1 MGIILKSAREIAKMR
16 EAGKIV
22 HAVLDAVEAA
32 CVPGTS
38 TLELNRIAEG
48 VLTRAG
54 ARSAFAGY
62 RGRGQRPYPAVLCT
76 SVNDV
81 VVHGIPRPDVVLR
94 EGDLVGID
102 FACFKNGFCADA
114 ARTVAVGVISA
125 PARALM
131 DATQEALARAIGL
144 CVPGSRL
151 GDVGA
156 AIQSF
161 AEAGGHAVVRELVGH
176 GIGRAMH
183 EQPDVPNTGTAGR
196 GLRLAPGLV
205 IAIEPMLNTGG
216 AAVRVLDDDW
226 TIVTE
231 DGGLSAH
238 FEHTVAVTD
247 GAPLILTAPA

>member
-1 MGIILKSAREIAKMR
+1 MGIILKSGREIAKMR

-38 TLELNRIAEG
+38 TLELNRIAER

-54 ARSAFAGY
+54 ARSAFIGY

-81 VVHGIPRPDVVLR
+81 VVHGIPRADVVLQ
-94 EGDLVGID
+94 EGDIVGID
-102 FACFKNGFCADA
+102 FACFKDRYCADA
-114 ARTVAVGVISA
+114 ARTVAVGVVSA
-125 PARALM
+125 PARGLL
-131 DATQEALARAIGL
+131 DATQEALARAVGL
-144 CVPGSRL
+144 CVPGARL
-151 GDVGA
+151 GDLGA
-156 AIQSF
+156 AIQAL
-161 AEAGGHAVVRELVGH
+161 AESGGHSVVRELVGH

-183 EQPDVPNTGTAGR
+183 EAPNVPNYGRAGQ

-205 IAIEPMLNTGG
+205 IAIEPMINTHG
-216 AAVRVLDDDW
+216 AAVRVLEDEW
-226 TIVTE
+226 TIVTA

-247 GAPLILTAPA
+247 DGPQVLTSA